1 MQPHLHDIFLQ
12 DFHNRSKLLVRPCL
26 EEWGPDSPKKVLGL
40 QYISLIM
47 IICKWKKSAPNLG
60 SKKCRVGHP
69 CAVWLLAPYPLQQA
83 SPLHPDGSH
92 RTLRNHN
99 LKLKVYGCTLVL
111 WWKHLLGG
119 NVLGGP
125 VGPALVLPTL
135 PHKCWNC
142 FTNQKGLNPDCSL
155 YSKTMKTFMLQDF
168 ENRSELL
175 VRPRVR
181 SGGLTA
187 QKKVLDLITYP
198 CRRQGKKRLP
208 AIKVLEISALK
219 AGSLLQA
226 SSLQQAHRA

>member
-1 MQPHLHDIFLQ
+1 M
-12 DFHNRSKLLVRPCL
+12 
-26 EEWGPDSPKKVLGL
+26 
-40 QYISLIM
+40 
-47 IICKWKKSAPNLG
+47 KKSAPNLG

-99 LKLKVYGCTLVL
+99 LKLKLYGCTLVL

-175 VRPRVR
+175 VRPRVW

-208 AIKVLEISALK
+208 AIKVLEIPPWRPGHFCRRLPCSRPIGLRALC
-219 AGSLLQA
+219 SRLLKRKL
-226 SSLQQAHRA
+226 SGWTWFLWW

>member
-1 MQPHLHDIFLQ
+1 MQPQLHDIFLQ

-175 VRPRVR
+175 VRPCVEEWGPNSPKKTYVR
-181 SGGLTA
+181 IGSNNYGFCRWE
-187 QKKVLDLITYP
+187 KVCPLSHRKAVGRP
-198 CRRQGKKRLP
+198 C
-208 AIKVLEISALK
+208 VM
-219 AGSLLQA
+219 SLLEP
-226 SSLQQAHRA
+226 S

>member
-1 MQPHLHDIFLQ
+1 M
-12 DFHNRSKLLVRPCL
+12 
-26 EEWGPDSPKKVLGL
+26 
-40 QYISLIM
+40 
-47 IICKWKKSAPNLG
+47 
-60 SKKCRVGHP
+60 
-69 CAVWLLAPYPLQQA
+69 
-83 SPLHPDGSH
+83 
-92 RTLRNHN
+92 
-99 LKLKVYGCTLVL
+99 YGCTLVL

-135 PHKCWNC
+135 PHISRNC

-175 VRPRVR
+175 VRPRVW

-198 CRRQGKKRLP
+198 CRRQETKTSARNQGPRNT
-208 AIKVLEISALK
+208 ALK
-219 AGSLLQA
+219 AG
-226 SSLQQAHRA
+226 